1 MTGTI
6 KRAILVAAIAGL
18 AVGAVVGVRFLRED
32 LVSVGVGSK
41 APDFVASTLGSTP
54 KGKGLEDYAGQVVL
68 LNLWATWCA
77 PCRVEMPSIQNL
89 HDAYARRGLK
99 VVAVS
104 VDAGGTEQQIRSFT
118 DSLGLTFEILHD
130 SSGGI
135 QQRYRT
141 TGVPETVLIGRDGVI
156 RKRVR
161 GAVHWDSPA
170 NRALVEQLLGRR
182 ATRRP
187 RRSSRV
193 AAPASGRSCAR
204 W

>member
-1 MTGTI
+1 MSRTL
-6 KRAILVAAIAGL
+6 KRALLVAGL
-18 AVGAVVGVRFLRED
+18 AALAAGAFIGVKVLRQD

-41 APDFVASTLGSTP
+41 APDFVAFTLDSMP
-54 KGKGLEDYAGQVVL
+54 RAKGLDDYVGQVVL

-89 HDAYARRGLK
+89 HDAYASRGLK

-104 VDAGGTEQQIRSFT
+104 VDAGGTERQIRSFT
-118 DSLGLTFEILHD
+118 DSLRLTFEILHD
-130 SSGGI
+130 STGAI

-141 TGVPETVLIGRDGVI
+141 TGVPETVVIGRDGVI

-170 NRALVEQLLGRR
+170 NRALVEQLL
-182 ATRRP
+182 AQ
-187 RRSSRV
+187 
-193 AAPASGRSCAR
+193 PAG
-204 W
+204 

>member
-1 MTGTI
+1 MTRTL
-6 KRAILVAAIAGL
+6 KRSLLVAGLTGL
-18 AVGAVVGVRFLRED
+18 AVGGFVGVKALRQD
-32 LVSVGVGSK
+32 LVTVGVGSR
-41 APDFVASTLGSTP
+41 APDFNAVTLDSAP
-54 KGKGLEDYAGQVVL
+54 SGKGLDDYAGQVVL

-89 HDAYARRGLK
+89 HDAYAPRGLK

-104 VDAGGTEQQIRSFT
+104 VDAGGTERQIRSFA

-130 SSGGI
+130 STGGI
-135 QQRYRT
+135 QQTYKT

-170 NRALVEQLLGRR
+170 NRALVEQLLGQR
-182 ATRRP
+182 AR
-187 RRSSRV
+187 
-193 AAPASGRSCAR
+193 
-204 W
+204 

>member
-1 MTGTI
+1 MTTTL
-6 KRAILVAAIAGL
+6 KRAIFVAGLAGL
-18 AVGAVVGVRFLRED
+18 AVGVFIGVRMLRED
-32 LVSVGVGSK
+32 LVTVGVGSK
-41 APDFVASTLGSTP
+41 APAFTAATLDSAPRGR
-54 KGKGLEDYAGQVVL
+54 GLDDYAGQVVL

-89 HDAYARRGLK
+89 HDAYASRGLK

-118 DSLGLTFEILHD
+118 DSLGLTFEILHEPT
-130 SSGGI
+130 GGI
-135 QQRYRT
+135 QRKYRT

-170 NRALVEQLLGRR
+170 NRALVEQLL
-182 ATRRP
+182 AQ
-187 RRSSRV
+187 
-193 AAPASGRSCAR
+193 PAG
-204 W
+204 